1 MRKIIT
7 AMTFLSKDKIFSA
20 KWFKD
25 YTFILIG
32 SFILAA
38 GFVYFVTPHKIVP
51 GGVYGIAIVV
61 HYLTEGMFSFW
72 PEGVPIGLFGLILN
86 IPLTIAGI
94 KILGP
99 RFGIKTVVGFVL
111 TSVFMDGITYLRPNG
126 NIPLVDDVLLS
137 SVFGGVLIGFGLG
150 LIFKS
155 RATSGGSDIIAMII
169 AKYTNL
175 QLGKLMIYVDS
186 VIVLLALVA
195 FKDWH
200 IPLYSWIVIYISGR
214 AIDMTIEGADY
225 NKALLI
231 VSNKHLDIKNKLL
244 HDLERGGTYLRGEG
258 MFTGEEKQIIYTVV
272 SRREVA
278 ILEEYISKID
288 PDAFITIMDA
298 KEILGEGFQSLN
310 TKLEG

>member
-1 MRKIIT
+1 
-7 AMTFLSKDKIFSA
+7 MTFLVTDKIFS
-20 KWFKD
+20 KNWIKD
-25 YTFILIG
+25 YFFILIG

-61 HYLTEGMFSFW
+61 HYLTEGVFPFW
-72 PEGVPIGLFGLILN
+72 PDGIPIGLFGLVLN

-99 RFGIKTVVGFVL
+99 RFGIKTVIGFVL

-169 AKYTNL
+169 AKYTHL

-186 VIVLLALVA
+186 VIVLLALFA
-195 FKDWH
+195 FQDWH
-200 IPLYSWIVIYISGR
+200 IPLYSWVVIYISGR
-214 AIDMTIEGADY
+214 AIDMTIEGANY

-231 VSNKHLDIKNKLL
+231 VSNKHLEIKNKLL
-244 HDLERGGTYLRGEG
+244 YDLERGGTYLRGEG

-278 ILEEYISKID
+278 ILEEFISQID

-298 KEILGEGFQSLN
+298 KEILGEGFQNLN
-310 TKLEG
+310 TKISG

>member
-1 MRKIIT
+1 M
-7 AMTFLSKDKIFSA
+7 AFLTNEKIFSK
-20 KWFKD
+20 KWITD
-25 YTFILIG
+25 YLLILTG

-51 GGVYGIAIVV
+51 GGVYGIAIAV
-61 HYLTEGMFSFW
+61 HYATEGIFPFW
-72 PEGVPIGLFGLILN
+72 PDGIPIGLFGLLLN

-99 RFGIKTVVGFVL
+99 RFGVKTIAGFVL
-111 TSVFMDGITYLRPNG
+111 SSVFIDGITYLRPVG
-126 NIPLVDDVLLS
+126 DAALVDDVLLS
-137 SVFGGVLIGFGLG
+137 CVFAGVLIGFGLG

-169 AKYTNL
+169 AKYTRL
-175 QLGKLMIYVDS
+175 PLGKLMIYVDS
-186 VIVLLALVA
+186 VIVLIGLVA
-195 FKDWH
+195 FQDWH
-200 IPLYSWIVIYISGR
+200 IPLYSWVVIYITGR

-231 VSNKHLDIKNKLL
+231 FSKKHTEIKDKILV
-244 HDLERGGTYLRGEG
+244 DLERGGTYLKGEG
-258 MFTGEEKQIIYTVV
+258 MFTGEEKHIIYTVV

-288 PDAFITIMDA
+288 PDAFITIMNA
-298 KEILGEGFQSLN
+298 SEILGEGFQNLN
-310 TKLEG
+310 AKVNN

>member
-1 MRKIIT
+1 
-7 AMTFLSKDKIFSA
+7 MTFLVTDKIFS
-20 KWFKD
+20 KNWIKD
-25 YTFILIG
+25 YFFILIG

-61 HYLTEGMFSFW
+61 HYLTEGVFPFW
-72 PEGVPIGLFGLILN
+72 PDGIPIGLFGLVLN

-99 RFGIKTVVGFVL
+99 RFGIKTVIGFIL

-169 AKYTNL
+169 AKYTHL

-186 VIVLLALVA
+186 VIVLLALFA
-195 FKDWH
+195 FQDWH
-200 IPLYSWIVIYISGR
+200 IPLYSWVVIYISGR
-214 AIDMTIEGADY
+214 AIDMTIEGANY

-231 VSNKHLDIKNKLL
+231 VSNKHLEIKNKLL
-244 HDLERGGTYLRGEG
+244 YDLERGGTYLRGEG

-278 ILEEYISKID
+278 ILEEFISQID

-298 KEILGEGFQSLN
+298 KEILGEGFQNLN
-310 TKLEG
+310 TKISG

>member
-1 MRKIIT
+1 M
-7 AMTFLSKDKIFSA
+7 AFLVNDKVFSRT
-20 KWFKD
+20 WFKD
-25 YTFILIG
+25 YSLILIG

-61 HYLTEGMFSFW
+61 HYLTAGMFSFW
-72 PEGVPIGLFGLILN
+72 PDGIPIGLFGLILN

-99 RFGIKTVVGFVL
+99 RFGVKTIIGFIL
-111 TSVFMDGITYLRPNG
+111 TSVFIDGITYLRPDG
-126 NIPLVDDVLLS
+126 DLALVDDVLLS

-186 VIVLLALVA
+186 VIVLLALFA
-195 FKDWH
+195 FHDWQ
-200 IPLYSWIVIYISGR
+200 IPLYSWVVIYISGR
-214 AIDMTIEGADY
+214 AIDITLEGADY

-231 VSNKHLDIKNKLL
+231 ISKKHLDIKNKLL
-244 HDLERGGTYLRGEG
+244 TDLERGGTYLHGEG

-288 PDAFITIMDA
+288 PDAFITVMDA

-310 TKLEG
+310 TKVAN

>member
-1 MRKIIT
+1 
-7 AMTFLSKDKIFSA
+7 MTFLVNDKVFSK
-20 KWFKD
+20 KWIKD
-25 YTFILIG
+25 YFFILIG

-38 GFVYFVTPHKIVP
+38 GFVFFVTPHKIVP

-61 HYLTEGMFSFW
+61 HYISEGMFSFW
-72 PEGVPIGLFGLILN
+72 PEGIPIGLFGLVLN
-86 IPLTIAGI
+86 IPLTIAGV

-111 TSVFMDGITYLRPNG
+111 TSVFIDGITYFRPGG
-126 NIPLVDDVLLS
+126 NVPLVDDVLLS

-186 VIVLLALVA
+186 VIVLLALFA
-195 FKDWH
+195 FQDWH

-231 VSNKHLDIKNKLL
+231 ISKKHLEIKEKLL
-244 HDLERGGTYLRGEG
+244 TDLERGGTYLSGEG
-258 MFTGEEKQIIYTVV
+258 MFTGEKKQIIYTVV

-278 ILEEYISKID
+278 ILEEFISKID
-288 PDAFITIMDA
+288 PEAFITIMDA
-298 KEILGEGFQSLN
+298 KEILGEGFQNLN
-310 TKLEG
+310 SKIEY